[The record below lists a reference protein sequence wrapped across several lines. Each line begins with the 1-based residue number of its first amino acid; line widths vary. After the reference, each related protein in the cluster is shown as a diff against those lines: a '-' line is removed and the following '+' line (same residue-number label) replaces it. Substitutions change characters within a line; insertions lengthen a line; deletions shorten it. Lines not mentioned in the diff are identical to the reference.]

1 MKIEY
6 PPRDCPRE
14 CLFGYRDG
22 CPGGCR
28 LERLPPDDPP
38 PFSESST
45 IPEMIGGAIIG
56 SVWGLLVAGVV
67 AAGVVV
73 GIGILALLILTLGS

>member
-45 IPEMIGGAIIG
+45 TLEIIGGCIEGAWHGIIFTA
-56 SVWGLLVAGVV
+56 VLWAG
-67 AAGVVV
+67 AAVGV
-73 GIGILALLILTLGS
+73 GILALLILTLGS